1 MAHTYVAAPA
11 VDKKSISYLFENLDF
26 ILNNKQKILFHK
38 EYKNIKI
45 PGVFV
50 GGLYVG
56 MYEMSIG
63 DLLILWDKTEWH
75 TGTCYYYNII
85 GTPLSGMNNAC
96 WYDIKKGEHVHT
108 HNTKTNLFS
117 RFYFQELNLVVLYL
131 VKRVQK

>member
-1 MAHTYVAAPA
+1 M
-11 VDKKSISYLFENLDF
+11 
-26 ILNNKQKILFHK
+26 NNKQKILFHK

-96 WYDIKKGEHVHT
+96 WYDIK
-108 HNTKTNLFS
+108 TKRFETGSYFNGKYGFS
-117 RFYFQELNLVVLYL
+117 GLAKPALDYLKAHKTKENNSKLLIFDL
-131 VKRVQK
+131 VKQLQR